1 MPRIEKKRAII
12 WIQISLHIKDNIMFI
27 GYYKSVNSNKE
38 FYSAP
43 RGDLNFPTQ
52 VEYKDERYLLNK
64 TIQIYGDNIKRL
76 IKLARD
82 QNVDFNV
89 ELD

>member
-1 MPRIEKKRAII
+1 
-12 WIQISLHIKDNIMFI
+12 MFI
-27 GYYKSVNSNKE
+27 GYYKSVSSASE
-38 FYSAP
+38 FYSSP
-43 RGDLNFPTQ
+43 RSDLNFPTQ
-52 VEYKDERYLLNK
+52 VEYKNERYLLNK

-76 IKLARD
+76 IKLAKD